1 MISNAKHFYEFGPF
15 RLDPNHRQLL
25 RENQPVPLQPK
36 AFDILLALVE
46 NSERVVLKDDLMK
59 MVWPG
64 TFVEEANLAQN
75 ISVLRRILGEAA
87 GENRYIV
94 TLPGRGYQFVS
105 HVKALGPDNLATSQP
120 ADRGNH
126 PTELSFQRQTIRANI
141 TTQEEHSAWQRRTTM
156 LATALTLLALGV
168 VVGYSLHRA
177 RRQEKSATV
186 SSPASIVKSRRAVA
200 VLGFRDLSG
209 RPEDAWLSTALAEML
224 NTELAAGEKLRLI
237 PGEDVA
243 RARLDLLVPDAET
256 LSGDTLA
263 RLRKSLGTDLVVLGS
278 YASLGGKSKGR
289 IRVDLRIQDAIA
301 GETIAEV
308 ATTGEEDDLFELVSR
323 SGNQLRETL
332 GLSGVSLAE
341 AMSVKASLPTNPE
354 AARLYAEGV
363 ARLRVFDALAAR
375 DLLQQAV
382 AIDKKYPLSRTALAA
397 SWAALGYDK
406 KAREEAAQAFQLSA
420 NLSREERLVV
430 EGDYHLSNHEYD
442 KAIDVYRTLFTLFPD
457 NLDYGLR
464 LADAQQRGSKSND
477 ALTTVMA
484 LRKLPSPESSDPRV
498 DLQEATSWI
507 WISNSQRAQGP
518 LKRALE
524 EARSQGSRLLA
535 ALVLRWQC
543 RSSFILGHVSDA
555 VAACREARDSYAAAG
570 DRAGEA
576 TVMRLWA
583 DALRG
588 YDAPGPSRVREVPPD
603 VIELYRQ
610 ALDVFHSIGNENG
623 MANTMNSLGLL
634 HATQGDFSA
643 AEKMHREALT
653 LYERVANTASAG
665 VVVDNLGDDRVLQ
678 GDLRGAMARYEE
690 ALVLDR
696 KVGDA
701 GAAAGAVYGEANVDM
716 LRGDLTRA
724 RMGLEES
731 IKQWKNE
738 EDSYDSGYGHFS
750 LAEVLLA
757 EADFAGARQALEQS
771 LAIRKRGENKILLAE
786 TQLELAELSLQE
798 GLAPSG
804 VEAAVRQ
811 AVETFKEESARD
823 DESLAWGLLAR
834 TLFAQKKFEEAKE
847 AASQAMVL
855 SAKSRFELR
864 AENAIT
870 ATRTQA
876 LGRSI
881 SNPAVRSHALGQLTS
896 VLFEAKRRGYFGVEL
911 QVRLLVCEL
920 EAADDAALA
929 SLHRKALEGEARSRG
944 FELVARKAHSLTL
957 ETSGYAR

>member
-1 MISNAKHFYEFGPF
+1 MISNTKYFYEFGPF
-15 RLDPNHRQLL
+15 RLDPDHRQLL
-25 RENQPVPLQPK
+25 RQNQPVPLQPK

-46 NSERVVLKDDLMK
+46 NSEKVVLKDDLMK

-75 ISVLRRILGEAA
+75 ISVLRRTLGEAA

-105 HVKALGPDNLATSQP
+105 QVKVLAPESLVIVPGQTV
-120 ADRGNH
+120 DRGNH
-126 PTELSFQRQTIRANI
+126 PTELSVQRQTIRTSI
-141 TTQEEHSAWQRRTTM
+141 TTQEEQSAWQRRTAM

-168 VVGYSLHRA
+168 IVGYSLHRA
-177 RRQEKSATV
+177 RRQEKSATA
-186 SSPASIVKSRRAVA
+186 SSPASVVKSRRALA
-200 VLGFRDLSG
+200 VLGFHDLSG
-209 RPEDAWLSTALAEML
+209 RPEDAWLSTALSEML
-224 NTELAAGEKLRLI
+224 NTELAAGEKVRLI

-243 RARLDLLVPDAET
+243 RAKLDLLVPDAET
-256 LSGDTLA
+256 LSADTLA
-263 RLRKSLGTDLVVLGS
+263 RLRRRLGTDLVVLGS
-278 YASLGGKSKGR
+278 YASLGGRSKGR

-308 ATTGEEDDLFELVSR
+308 ATTGDEDDLFELVSR
-323 SGNQLRETL
+323 SGNQLREKL
-332 GLSGVSLAE
+332 GLSGVSLAD
-341 AMSVKASLPTNPE
+341 AVSVKASLPTNPE

-375 DLLQQAV
+375 DLLQRAV
-382 AIDKKYPLSRTALAA
+382 AIDKTYPLSRAALAA

-406 KAREEAAQAFQLSA
+406 KAQEEATQAFQLSA

-430 EGDYHLSNHEYD
+430 EGDYRLSNHEYD

-457 NLDYGLR
+457 NLDYGLG
-464 LADAQQRGSKSND
+464 LADAQQRGSRSND
-477 ALTTVMA
+477 ALSTVRA

-498 DLQEATSWI
+498 ALQEATSWI
-507 WISNSQRAQGP
+507 WISNAERAQEP

-524 EARSQGSRLLA
+524 EARSQGSRLLT

-555 VAACREARDSYAAAG
+555 VAACREARDTYAAAG

-576 TVMRLWA
+576 AVMRLWA
-583 DALRG
+583 DALRRS
-588 YDAPGPSRVREVPPD
+588 DAPGPSRIREGPPE

-610 ALDVFHSIGNENG
+610 ALAVFHSIGNENG

-634 HATQGDFSA
+634 YAMQGDFPA
-643 AEKMHREALT
+643 AEKMHREALA
-653 LYERVANTASAG
+653 LYERVTNTATAG
-665 VVVDNLGDDRVLQ
+665 VALDNLGDDRVLQ

-696 KVGDA
+696 KVGDE
-701 GAAAGAVYGEANVDM
+701 GAAAGAVYGEANVYW

-731 IKQWKNE
+731 IKEWQKE
-738 EDSYDSGYGHFS
+738 EDSYDSGYSYFS

-771 LAIRKRGENKILLAE
+771 LAIRRQGEDKILLAE
-786 TQLELAELSLQE
+786 TQMELAELSLQE
-798 GLAPSG
+798 GLAPSD
-804 VEAAVRQ
+804 VEAAARQ
-811 AVETFKEESARD
+811 AVESFKGERARD
-823 DESLAWGLLAR
+823 DESLAWALLAR
-834 TLFAQKKFEEAKE
+834 TLFAQKKFEQAKE
-847 AASQAMVL
+847 AASQAMLL

-876 LGRSI
+876 LGPSV
-881 SNPAVRSHALGQLTS
+881 SNPAVRRHALGQLTS
-896 VLFEAKRRGYFGVEL
+896 ILSEAKRRGYFGVEL

-920 EAADDAALA
+920 EAKDDPTLA
-929 SLHRKALEGEARSRG
+929 SLDRKAIEGEARSRG
-944 FELVARKAHSLTL
+944 FELVARKTHSLRS
-957 ETSGYAR
+957 ETSD

>member
-1 MISNAKHFYEFGPF
+1 MISNTKYFYEFGPF
-15 RLDPNHRQLL
+15 RLDPDHRQLL
-25 RENQPVPLQPK
+25 SENQPVPLQPK

-75 ISVLRRILGEAA
+75 ISVLRRTLGEAA

-105 HVKALGPDNLATSQP
+105 TVKVVTPENLAIVPSQA
-120 ADRGNH
+120 ADRGNP
-126 PTELSFQRQTIRANI
+126 PTELSVQRQTIRTSI
-141 TTQEEHSAWQRRTTM
+141 TQEEQSGWQRRTIV
-156 LATALTLLALGV
+156 LAMALTLLALGV
-168 VVGYSLHRA
+168 IVGYSLNRA
-177 RRQEKSATV
+177 RRQEKSATA
-186 SSPASIVKSRRAVA
+186 SSPASVVKSRRAVA
-200 VLGFRDLSG
+200 VLGFHDLSG

-243 RARLDLLVPDAET
+243 RAKLDLLVPDAET

-263 RLRKSLGTDLVVLGS
+263 RLHKNLGTDLVVLGS
-278 YASLGGKSKGR
+278 YASLGGKSKGE

-308 ATTGEEDDLFELVSR
+308 ATTGDEDDLFELVSR
-323 SGNQLRETL
+323 SGNQLREKL

-341 AMSVKASLPTNPE
+341 AVSVKASLPTNPE
-354 AARLYAEGV
+354 AARLYAEGI
-363 ARLRVFDALAAR
+363 ARLRVFDVLAAR
-375 DLLQQAV
+375 DLLQQSV
-382 AIDKKYPLSRTALAA
+382 ALDKTYPLSRAALAA

-406 KAREEAAQAFQLSA
+406 KAQEEASQAFRLSA

-430 EGDYHLSNHEYD
+430 EGDYHLSNHEYY

-457 NLDYGLR
+457 NLDYGLH

-477 ALTTVMA
+477 ALNTVMA
-484 LRKLPSPESSDPRV
+484 LRKLPSPESSDPRI

-507 WISNSQRAQGP
+507 WISNSQRAQEP

-524 EARSQGSRLLA
+524 EARSQGSRLLV

-543 RSSFILGHVSDA
+543 RNSFKLGHVSDA
-555 VAACREARDSYAAAG
+555 VAACREARDTYAAAG

-576 TVMRLWA
+576 GVMRLWA
-583 DALRG
+583 DALRR
-588 YDAPGPSRVREVPPD
+588 YDAPGPSRIREAPPEA
-603 VIELYRQ
+603 IELYRQ
-610 ALDVFHSIGNENG
+610 ALDVFRSIGNENG

-634 HATQGDFSA
+634 YAMQGDFSA

-653 LYERVANTASAG
+653 LYQRVANTASAG
-665 VVVDNLGDDRVLQ
+665 VALDNLGDDRVLQ
-678 GDLRGAMARYEE
+678 GDLRGAMARYAE

-701 GAAAGAVYGEANVDM
+701 GAGADAVYGEANVYW

-724 RMGLEES
+724 KMQLEES
-731 IKQWKNE
+731 IKERQKE
-738 EDSYDSGYGHFS
+738 EDSYDSAYGYFS

-757 EADFAGARQALEQS
+757 EADFAGARQALDQS
-771 LAIRKRGENKILLAE
+771 LAIRKQGEDKILLAE
-786 TQLELAELSLQE
+786 TQMELALLSLEE
-798 GLAPSG
+798 GLAPSD
-804 VEAAVRQ
+804 VEAAARQ
-811 AVETFKEESARD
+811 AVESFNGGRARD
-823 DESLAWGLLAR
+823 DESLAWALLAR

-847 AASQAMVL
+847 AASQAMLL
-855 SAKSRFELR
+855 SAKSRFQFR

-870 ATRTQA
+870 AIRTQA

-881 SNPAVRSHALGQLTS
+881 SSPAVRSHALAQLTS
-896 VLFEAKRRGYFGVEL
+896 VLSEAKRRGYFGLEL

-920 EAADDAALA
+920 EAKDNPALA

-944 FELVARKAHSLTL
+944 FELVARKAH
-957 ETSGYAR
+957 